1 MNSSQGLEHTGRSQ
15 PLAGTKYHS
24 GLQGP
29 QTLLHLGHAR
39 EPEGRWAELWM
50 VSRARE
56 FMRLQPFSFTMPD
69 HGAFCS
75 YTEMNSEKASSSADI
90 CRGGATTTSS
100 SASREGAASSSA
112 DWRDDSEVEKR
123 NLMVRRSRAS
133 FSSVTRRGRCRAS
146 PAPSPLRVRYAF
158 LSQVVWLLIP
168 PPPQPPSSSLG
179 PQTPKHWDYKHA
191 PQCLTQLRAV

>member
-1 MNSSQGLEHTGRSQ
+1 
-15 PLAGTKYHS
+15 
-24 GLQGP
+24 
-29 QTLLHLGHAR
+29 
-39 EPEGRWAELWM
+39 M

-112 DWRDDSEVEKR
+112 DWLRWCFSAEGLGFLRHSGDTARSIVESSEVQPFPGK
-123 NLMVRRSRAS
+123 
-133 FSSVTRRGRCRAS
+133 
-146 PAPSPLRVRYAF
+146 F
-158 LSQVVWLLIP
+158 LSLP
-168 PPPQPPSSSLG
+168 PEHVAANG
-179 PQTPKHWDYKHA
+179 N
-191 PQCLTQLRAV
+191 